1 MVELF
6 ATVFG
11 ILGMVVESLADDIE
25 RMFTKKSKRRKIT
38 ESSVTR

>member
-1 MVELF
+1 MAELF
-6 ATVFG
+6 EGFFG
-11 ILGMVVESLADDIE
+11 VLGMVMESLADDIE